1 MEGWSQHF
9 LIYFFAF
16 FVSSSI
22 VLKKIPQQQQ
32 RKTHIVSDVLAD
44 NLGVKV
50 HIKGHLHARCDVAL
64 HWSDGKVRQETVQ
77 VPPESENWQHTC
89 QHRILNHCLPGST
102 IIKPQDMQTV

>member
-1 MEGWSQHF
+1 MVGWSLSRF
-9 LIYFFAF
+9 LCVCFWCF

-22 VLKKIPQQQQ
+22 VLRKIPQQQQ

-64 HWSDGKVRQETVQ
+64 HWSDGKVRQETV
-77 VPPESENWQHTC
+77 
-89 QHRILNHCLPGST
+89 
-102 IIKPQDMQTV
+102 